1 MSLDRLEWA
10 LARGA
15 GVASIVLLTLAV
27 ALGIVL
33 SLKLTSPAWPRLLT
47 NEAHRFL
54 TTLAL
59 WTVGLHLLMLV
70 VDPVAELSVTD
81 VLVPFAAGYR
91 PWATAL
97 GTLGLYLV
105 VTVWVTTRLRDRIGY
120 RRWRRLHMLAF
131 GAYGAAML
139 HGILAGTD
147 SGELWT
153 TGLYVASGVLVAGL
167 LVARVATA
175 RRRSSPPPPPPA
187 PSRPGRPGGLPPLAP
202 SPGHAGLPPLPG
214 RAPSQAMRHT

>member
-1 MSLDRLEWA
+1 MSLDRFEWA

-15 GVASIVLLTLAV
+15 GITSLILLTLAV
-27 ALGIVL
+27 ALGIAL

-47 NEAHRFL
+47 SETHRFL

-59 WTVGLHLLMLV
+59 WTMGLHLLMLV
-70 VDPVAELSVTD
+70 LDPVAGLSVTD

-97 GTLGLYLV
+97 GILGLYLV
-105 VTVWVTTRLRDRIGY
+105 LAVWATTRLRDRIGY

-131 GAYGAAML
+131 GAYGAAMA

-153 TGLYVASGVLVAGL
+153 TGLYVASGVLVGGL
-167 LVARVATA
+167 LAARVAAA
-175 RRRSSPPPPPPA
+175 RRRVSPPPPPAGP
-187 PSRPGRPGGLPPLAP
+187 PRRGGLPPLAARA
-202 SPGHAGLPPLPG
+202 GHAGLPRLSDG
-214 RAPSQAMRHT
+214 AARQVMRHT